1 MTHWDYSQNTR
12 TEKHKPKRSGVEKGA
27 ESIVSQDRAGQAS
40 QYSAAGNNLAKAQ
53 GTYDQFEGKTQDSPY
68 YKSLLA
74 TSTDATTKAY
84 DNAKA
89 SSASRAQQ
97 AGFGYSSPIGQ
108 AASRETEGAE
118 AGALAGLPAKAM
130 EATAPLQ
137 LEAARGTAGVAGAEA
152 GMGTALGNQATT
164 TEVGAVV
171 PLEQEYMNR
180 RSRWAS
186 NLAKVSPL
194 GGAIAGDPSGFA
206 NMGG

>member
-1 MTHWDYSQNTR
+1 MTYWDYSQNTR

-40 QYSAAGNNLAKAQ
+40 QYGAAGNNLAKAQ

-89 SSASRAQQ
+89 SSAVRAKQ
-97 AGFGYSSPIGQ
+97 AGFGYESPIGG
-108 AASRETEGAE
+108 AVSRETEGAE

-130 EATAPLQ
+130 AATAPLQ
-137 LEAARGTAGVAGAEA
+137 LEAAKGTQGVAGAEA
-152 GMGTALGNQATT
+152 GMGTALGSEATA
-164 TEVGAVV
+164 TEVGAVT
-171 PLEQEYMNR
+171 PMEMQYQKR
-180 RSRWAS
+180 RADWAS

-194 GGAIAGDPSGFA
+194 GGAIAGDPSGLA
-206 NMGG
+206 NV